1 MGAIREYLKIH
12 PPDNTKHKPIYA
24 CVEFAQDSIISDIDR
39 WSRVGS
45 GTAICYTWC
54 PSGIYYYWCP
64 SGIYYVPQ
72 MAEGKTETTANRI
85 YVAPPI

>member
-1 MGAIREYLKIH
+1 MSSIREYLKIH
-12 PPDNTKHKPIYA
+12 PPDNTKHKPTYA
-24 CVEFAQDSIISDIDR
+24 CVELAQYSIISDIDR

-54 PSGIYYYWCP
+54 P
-64 SGIYYVPQ
+64 GIYYVSQQ

-85 YVAPPI
+85 YVTPPI

>member
-39 WSRVGS
+39 LTQSR
-45 GTAICYTWC
+45 ARNCNML
-54 PSGIYYYWCP
+54 YWCP
-64 SGIYYVPQ
+64 SGIYYVSQ

-85 YVAPPI
+85 YVAPPV